1 MNLLLKRVADFS
13 AIAGVIFLL
22 LSAAAYAVGLRV
34 NTTKSIPVGI
44 YMTSSSPVEKD
55 AYVMFCPPQV
65 RIFEDA
71 KERGYIGAGFCPGRY
86 GYMMKRI
93 LAAKKDTISVNK
105 DGVRVNDVLLA
116 HSTPLAADSAGRPLP
131 KFKADSYTLDDSE
144 LLLMSDISGTS
155 FDGRYFG
162 PINRSQIETVIR
174 PLFTW

>member
-13 AIAGVIFLL
+13 AIAGVIFLFL
-22 LSAAAYAVGLRV
+22 NAAAYAVGLRV

-44 YMTSSSPVEKD
+44 YMTSSRPVEKGT
-55 AYVMFCPPQV
+55 YVLFCPPQV

-71 KERGYIGAGFCPGRY
+71 KKRGYIGAGFCPGRY

-93 LAAKKDTISVNK
+93 LAAKNDTVTVNK

-116 HSTPLAADSAGRPLP
+116 HSAPLVADSAGRPLP
-131 KFKADSYTLDDSE
+131 RFQADSYTLNSSE
-144 LLLMSDISGTS
+144 FLLMSDVSGTS

-162 PINRSQIETVIR
+162 PINRSQIVTVIR
-174 PLFTW
+174 PVFTW